1 MEEQKEEEEK
11 KRPVRALNPSP
22 LRRDADTFPV
32 FFHSRVFPPH
42 RCFCIVAPSSSLKR
56 CSAQEALPLRS
67 TAALSAPAP
76 VILAPDSRS
85 FVDYRACL
93 SLAVGLP
100 STSFSCRGRSPNII
114 LVYLPTVCHC
124 ARADLSGRAGGVEN
138 IHRRMTDKDT
148 RGKDGLLMDNR
159 DARRRHTLRGA
170 PIHVNTHKHAHGKKN
185 KKKTDGRGRTRRRKK
200 KPKISPT
207 QKAIP
212 YFHGFGGTLPCSGSV
227 GRVGGAHAHR
237 DRRRSD
243 SQTEKT
249 SSNVARVSGRSELD
263 VPEGA
268 LGTAG
273 PLQPL
278 LPPASPTSAHFR

>member
-1 MEEQKEEEEK
+1 M
-11 KRPVRALNPSP
+11 
-22 LRRDADTFPV
+22 
-32 FFHSRVFPPH
+32 
-42 RCFCIVAPSSSLKR
+42 KR
-56 CSAQEALPLRS
+56 CSAQEALPPRS

-170 PIHVNTHKHAHGKKN
+170 PIHVNTHKHARGEKTKKT
-185 KKKTDGRGRTRRRKK
+185 KTDGRGRTRRRKK
-200 KPKISPT
+200 SQKSPLPKKLSHIFMASAARCHAQDPW
-207 QKAIP
+207 
-212 YFHGFGGTLPCSGSV
+212 GGSGGGT
-227 GRVGGAHAHR
+227 R
-237 DRRRSD
+237 
-243 SQTEKT
+243 T
-249 SSNVARVSGRSELD
+249 S
-263 VPEGA
+263 
-268 LGTAG
+268 
-273 PLQPL
+273 
-278 LPPASPTSAHFR
+278 